1 MSELDNIATH
11 CIKITEKTNCTP
23 EEQEEREDLLL
34 LLKNEIEYLNY
45 RNPSIYFDHTA
56 DITPERFNSMIGN
69 FLQLF
74 LRAQKEFYN
83 EAAENVNAERQHK
96 LQQMEKELGKD
107 GLYQLQKDY
116 YNEKLAELVLNKRAV
131 KKFYYAPNH
140 RLIQKKDPIFME
152 PVSDWG
158 RAHFYAPCKII
169 RNHRIPTYAFNMTVL
184 WVWTVM
190 MFFILLWDLPRKA
203 VNSVSQLNRL
213 RKSRKNSQ

>member
-1 MSELDNIATH
+1 
-11 CIKITEKTNCTP
+11 
-23 EEQEEREDLLL
+23 
-34 LLKNEIEYLNY
+34 
-45 RNPSIYFDHTA
+45 
-56 DITPERFNSMIGN
+56 MIGN

-83 EAAENVNAERQHK
+83 EAAESVNAERQHK
-96 LQQMEKELGKD
+96 LAEMEKDLGKD

-169 RNHRIPTYAFNMTVL
+169 RNHRIPTYTFNMAVLWIWTVL
-184 WVWTVM
+184 
-190 MFFILLWDLPRKA
+190 MFIALRMDLLRKA
-203 VNSVSQLNRL
+203 VTLVSNIYR
-213 RKSRKNSQ
+213 SRKIRNKLHHKQ